1 LAVSGVGVPLGDTG
15 CCGVYGLELGIVA
28 PGVLVVPGVAVP
40 GAVVPGAVVPV
51 VVVPDVVVPAVVP
64 PEVVAP
70 PVCAHAAPPASAV
83 TTSANVAFL
92 RSYLMARSCCSALMQ
107 RCNRSNVP

>member
-1 LAVSGVGVPLGDTG
+1 LAVSGAGVPLGDTG

-28 PGVLVVPGVAVP
+28 PGVLVPAVPGVA
-40 GAVVPGAVVPV
+40 VPGAVVPV